1 MAFFPLTLKHLLASL
16 AVYVL
21 FKVQQR
27 LRLSARH
34 NPIIKEHGCKPIR
47 RFREVDD
54 PIFGW
59 RFILN
64 TMKAYRKH
72 RLLDLIQ
79 DRYNR
84 LGYTIRAKIKFKYIY
99 NTVEPENIKAML
111 ATKFNDWSLPD
122 GRKRAFIPL
131 LGQGIFTSD
140 GPAWQHSRDL
150 LRPNFSRTQVRD
162 LDKFETHIQ
171 HLLVAIPR
179 DGSTIDLQ
187 DLFFRLTIDSATE
200 FLFGESINT
209 LAPSTPAQFN
219 ADFAEAFTRAQARV
233 AEGSRTMGLTNL
245 LNRTQFRK
253 DTTFIHDF
261 VDRYIER
268 RLKLKTSENVEKL
281 GEDRY
286 VFLNELTKETQ
297 DPLRIRAEL
306 LNVLLAGRD
315 TTASLLSNAW
325 FVLAKRPDIW
335 ANLRAEVDQLGS
347 ELPTFEMMKEM
358 KYLRAFLKECKTRPI
373 FDIPLIKE
381 NFKNSPRLT
390 SFYGSSPALRL
401 HPVVPANS
409 RMAIADTV
417 LPKGGGPDGE
427 SPLFIPKKTVVQYHV
442 YVMHRRKDLYGDDA
456 EEFRPER
463 WETIRP
469 GWEYLPFNG

>member
-1 MAFFPLTLKHLLASL
+1 MAFFPLTFHHLLAFL
-16 AVYVL
+16 AVLVL
-21 FKVQQR
+21 YKVQQR
-27 LRLSARH
+27 LSLSARH
-34 NPIIKEHGCKPIR
+34 DLIIKEHGCKPIR
-47 RFREVDD
+47 RLPELENPFFE
-54 PIFGW
+54 W
-59 RFILN
+59 RFLVN

-72 RLLDLIQ
+72 RLMELIQ

-84 LGYTIRAKIKFKYIY
+84 LGYTIRAKVMFRYIY
-99 NTVEPENIKAML
+99 QTAEPQNIKTIL

-162 LDKFETHIQ
+162 LDTFETHIQ
-171 HLLVAIPR
+171 HLLLAIPS

-209 LAPSTPAQFN
+209 LAPSAPVQFHAN
-219 ADFAEAFTRAQARV
+219 FAETFTRAQAKV
-233 AEGSRTMGLTNL
+233 AEGARTMGLTNL
-245 LNRTQFRK
+245 LYQAQFKK
-253 DTTFIHDF
+253 DVTFIHNF

-268 RLKLKTSENVEKL
+268 RLKLKTSEDFEKA
-281 GEDRY
+281 GEVRY
-286 VFLNELTKETQ
+286 VFLDELIKETQ

-335 ANLRAEVDQLGS
+335 AKLRAEVDQLGS
-347 ELPTFEMMKEM
+347 ELPTFEKMMEM
-358 KYLRAFLKECKTRPI
+358 KYLRGFLKECKNRLA
-373 FDIPLIKE
+373 FDMPLIRE
-381 NFKNSPRLT
+381 NFNNSSRLIT
-390 SFYGSSPALRL
+390 F
-401 HPVVPANS
+401 
-409 RMAIADTV
+409 
-417 LPKGGGPDGE
+417 
-427 SPLFIPKKTVVQYHV
+427 F
-442 YVMHRRKDLYGDDA
+442 
-456 EEFRPER
+456 
-463 WETIRP
+463 
-469 GWEYLPFNG
+469 

>member
-1 MAFFPLTLKHLLASL
+1 MGFLPLTFKQLLAFL
-16 AVYVL
+16 AVYIL
-21 FKVQQR
+21 YKVQQR
-27 LRLSARH
+27 LSLSARH
-34 NPIIKEHGCKPIR
+34 NPIIKEHGCKPLR
-47 RFREVDD
+47 RFPGVEN
-54 PIFGW
+54 PFFEW
-59 RFILN
+59 KFLFN

-72 RLLDLIQ
+72 RLMDLVQ

-84 LGYTIRAKIKFKYIY
+84 FGYTIRAKVMFRYIY
-99 NTVEPENIKAML
+99 NTVEPDNIKAML

-122 GRKRAFIPL
+122 NRKRALIPL

-179 DGSTIDLQ
+179 DGSIIDLQ

-200 FLFGESINT
+200 FLFGESLNT
-209 LAPSTPAQFN
+209 LAPSTPAQFS
-219 ADFAEAFTRAQARV
+219 ADFAVAFARAQARV

-245 LNRTQFRK
+245 LNRAQFKK
-253 DTTFIHDF
+253 DAAFIHNF

-268 RLKLKTSENVEKL
+268 RLKLKTSENVEKD

-347 ELPTFEMMKEM
+347 ELPTFEKMKEM
-358 KYLRAFLKECKTRPI
+358 KYLRAFLKECKAWTCFRYA
-373 FDIPLIKE
+373 FD
-381 NFKNSPRLT
+381 
-390 SFYGSSPALRL
+390 
-401 HPVVPANS
+401 
-409 RMAIADTV
+409 
-417 LPKGGGPDGE
+417 
-427 SPLFIPKKTVVQYHV
+427 
-442 YVMHRRKDLYGDDA
+442 
-456 EEFRPER
+456 
-463 WETIRP
+463 
-469 GWEYLPFNG
+469 

>member
-1 MAFFPLTLKHLLASL
+1 MALLSVPLTYYKHLLAFL

-21 FKVQQR
+21 YKVQQH
-27 LRLSARH
+27 LSLSARR

-47 RFREVDD
+47 PFPELEN

-59 RFILN
+59 RFVFN
-64 TMKAYRKH
+64 TMKAYREH
-72 RLLDLIQ
+72 RLLDLVH
-79 DRYNR
+79 DRYSR
-84 LGYTIRAKIKFKYIY
+84 LGYTIRAKVKFKYIY
-99 NTVEPENIKAML
+99 NTAEPENIKAIL
-111 ATKFNDWSLPD
+111 SVKFNDWNLPD
-122 GRKRAFIPL
+122 GRKRAFLPL

-140 GPAWQHSRDL
+140 GPSWQHSRDL

-171 HLLVAIPR
+171 NLLLAIPR

-209 LAPSTPAQFN
+209 LAPSTSAAQFS
-219 ADFAEAFTRAQARV
+219 ADFAEIFTRAQAKV
-233 AEGSRTMGLTNL
+233 AEGARTMGFTRL
-245 LNRTQFRK
+245 LNRAQFKK
-253 DTTFIHDF
+253 DAAFIHAF

-268 RLKLKTSENVEKL
+268 HLKSKSSENKVEKDKD
-281 GEDRY
+281 GDERY

-335 ANLRAEVDQLGS
+335 ANLRAEVDQIGS
-347 ELPTFEMMKEM
+347 ELPTFEKITEM
-358 KYLRAFLKECKTRPI
+358 KYLRAFLKECKARTLLLSIMPA
-373 FDIPLIKE
+373 FLIKE
-381 NFKNSPRLT
+381 KLSKETRKISRLI
-390 SFYGSSPALRL
+390 SFFS
-401 HPVVPANS
+401 
-409 RMAIADTV
+409 
-417 LPKGGGPDGE
+417 
-427 SPLFIPKKTVVQYHV
+427 
-442 YVMHRRKDLYGDDA
+442 
-456 EEFRPER
+456 
-463 WETIRP
+463 
-469 GWEYLPFNG
+469 

>member
-1 MAFFPLTLKHLLASL
+1 MAFFPLTLNHLLAFL

-21 FKVQQR
+21 YKVQQR
-27 LRLSARH
+27 LSLSARH
-34 NPIIKEHGCKPIR
+34 DAIIKEHGCKPVR
-47 RFREVDD
+47 RFPGVEN
-54 PIFGW
+54 PFFEW
-59 RFILN
+59 RFLVN

-72 RLLDLIQ
+72 RLMELVQ

-84 LGYTIRAKIKFKYIY
+84 LGYTIRAKVMFRYIY
-99 NTVEPENIKAML
+99 HTVEPENIKTIL

-140 GPAWQHSRDL
+140 GAAWQHSRDL

-162 LDKFETHIQ
+162 LDTFETHIQ
-171 HLLVAIPR
+171 HLFVAIPR

-209 LAPSTPAQFN
+209 LAPSAPAQFH
-219 ADFAEAFTRAQARV
+219 ADFAETFTRAQAKV
-233 AEGSRTMGLTNL
+233 AEGARTMGLTNL
-245 LNRTQFRK
+245 LHRAQFKK
-253 DTTFIHDF
+253 DAAFIHNF

-268 RLKLKTSENVEKL
+268 RLKLKSSEDVEKA

-286 VFLNELTKETQ
+286 VFLDELTKETQ

-347 ELPTFEMMKEM
+347 ELPTFETMMEM
-358 KYLRAFLKECKTRPI
+358 KYLRGFLKE
-373 FDIPLIKE
+373 
-381 NFKNSPRLT
+381 S
-390 SFYGSSPALRL
+390 LRL
-401 HPVVPANS
+401 HPVVPANG

-417 LPKGGGPDGE
+417 LPKGGGPNGE
-427 SPLFIPKKTVVQYHV
+427 SPLLIPKKTVVQYHV
-442 YVMHRRKDLYGDDA
+442 FVMHRRKDLYGDDA